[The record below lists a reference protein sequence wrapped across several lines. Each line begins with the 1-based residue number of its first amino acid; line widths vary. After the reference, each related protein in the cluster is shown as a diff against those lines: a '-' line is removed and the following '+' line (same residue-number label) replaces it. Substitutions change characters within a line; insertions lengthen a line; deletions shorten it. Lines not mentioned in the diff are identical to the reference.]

1 MNEAL
6 PDAAVP
12 PTDRGRRRKE
22 AILDAAADLFETR
35 GFHGASMD
43 DLGAAAGISGPGLYR
58 HFASKD
64 ALLMAVLDRI
74 WTQLKPA
81 VDRSARLPPDEAIDR
96 LLDAH
101 LDLAVGQP
109 AALVLLVREL
119 RHLPDDYRELARRNH
134 ARYVDAW
141 ATAVRATHAGLD
153 DAQAR
158 DVALALH
165 GLIDSVAV
173 RGERRVRDR
182 DRAQLRGLLD
192 RLARGALDAA
202 GQPTSSGSDDR
213 PGGAIPAG

>member
-1 MNEAL
+1 MNEAG
-6 PDAAVP
+6 PDTAAP

-22 AILDAAADLFETR
+22 AILDAAADLFEAR

-74 WTQLKPA
+74 WTQLRPA
-81 VDRSARLPPDEAIDR
+81 VDRSSHLPPEEAIDA
-96 LLDAH
+96 LLGAH
-101 LDLAVGQP
+101 LDLALGQP

-119 RHLPDDYRELARRNH
+119 RHLPDDYRALARRNH
-134 ARYVDAW
+134 GRYVDAW
-141 ATAVRATHAGLD
+141 ATAIRARHGHLD
-153 DAQAR
+153 DAEAR
-158 DVALALH
+158 DVAMAIH

-173 RGERRVRDR
+173 RGQQRVRGR
-182 DRAQLRGLLD
+182 DRAQLAGLLE

-202 GQPTSSGSDDR
+202 GRPTGSVA
-213 PGGAIPAG
+213 PTVG